1 MDALDRLI
9 DEISQEAGNLDEM
22 DSYEV
27 ANYLKRKGVPTSK
40 ANSIANSMTNQMT
53 SRQEARAS
61 VGKGS
66 VLGMYASEGT
76 PTSSAQFDIVITRNS
91 ANIVGVD
98 LPVCIFGP
106 LDLENEYS
114 QVITLPT
121 GAAVIVTS
129 GYANDRRDALRFSY
143 TVGANTDTVDITCQ
157 QYPYPSF
164 IKATMVDL
172 FRLSKIRYT
181 ISDTT
186 LTDQFQKQFKVVERS
201 LFGKV
206 NTNAI
211 SVSAYKDPRQ
221 FQAGIIDL
229 NAVIDIDSET
239 CILTSIRPTAAFSV
253 TLSIFVEKFNKFNA
267 HGKL

>member
-9 DEISQEAGNLDEM
+9 NEISDEAGNLDEM

-27 ANYLKRKGVPTSK
+27 ENYLKRKGMP
-40 ANSIANSMTNQMT
+40 A
-53 SRQEARAS
+53 ARAAILAQS
-61 VGKGS
+61 VSSKQVANKAASKGS

-76 PTSSAQFDIVITRNS
+76 PTSSAQFDIIITRNS
-91 ANIVGVD
+91 ANIAGVD
-98 LPVCIFGP
+98 LPVCVFGP

-121 GAAVIVTS
+121 GAALTVTS
-129 GYANDRRDALRFSY
+129 GYANDRPNALRFSY

-186 LTDQFQKQFKVVERS
+186 LTDQFQKQ
-201 LFGKV
+201 
-206 NTNAI
+206 
-211 SVSAYKDPRQ
+211 
-221 FQAGIIDL
+221 
-229 NAVIDIDSET
+229 
-239 CILTSIRPTAAFSV
+239 
-253 TLSIFVEKFNKFNA
+253 
-267 HGKL
+267 